1 MYCGI
6 VAAVEASEH
15 CGTKTAVAALT
26 ETARSARRA
35 SILVAIAPM
44 RLLVCFT
51 STLLSGLEY
60 VGDGLTSDL
69 RPIYRHD
76 LSCKSSNILYY
87 LLLDK
92 LEMTRYLV
100 NFNI

>member
-6 VAAVEASEH
+6 VAAVEASDH
-15 CGTKTAVAALT
+15 CGIKTALAALT

-60 VGDGLTSDL
+60 AGDGLTSDL
-69 RPIYRHD
+69 RPIY
-76 LSCKSSNILYY
+76 KQ
-87 LLLDK
+87 
-92 LEMTRYLV
+92 
-100 NFNI
+100 